1 MHTIH
6 THTCVRQGCIYYSAL
21 VPLREREMQC
31 VKKFPMNGID
41 KKLSLDTLD
50 SGHKL
55 EQYYIARS
63 VVVFQ
68 NPL

>member
-1 MHTIH
+1 
-6 THTCVRQGCIYYSAL
+6 
-21 VPLREREMQC
+21 MQC

-41 KKLSLDTLD
+41 KKLSLDALD

-55 EQYYIARS
+55 EQYYIHVARS

-68 NPL
+68 NLL